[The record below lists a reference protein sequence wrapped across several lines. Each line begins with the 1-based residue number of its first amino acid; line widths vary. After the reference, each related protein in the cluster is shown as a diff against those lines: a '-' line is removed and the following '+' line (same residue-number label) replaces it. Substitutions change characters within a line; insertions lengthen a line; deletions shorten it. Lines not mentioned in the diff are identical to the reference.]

1 MEFIFYILSA
11 FFLVKTITLLMSWDS
26 TAKQVYTNGLLFVIT
41 YGLFFTLSLDF
52 WSRPAAGFWFKCQA
66 FYLLQFVT
74 K

>member
-41 YGLFFTLSLDF
+41 YGLFFYF
-52 WSRPAAGFWFKCQA
+52 IP
-66 FYLLQFVT
+66 
-74 K
+74 